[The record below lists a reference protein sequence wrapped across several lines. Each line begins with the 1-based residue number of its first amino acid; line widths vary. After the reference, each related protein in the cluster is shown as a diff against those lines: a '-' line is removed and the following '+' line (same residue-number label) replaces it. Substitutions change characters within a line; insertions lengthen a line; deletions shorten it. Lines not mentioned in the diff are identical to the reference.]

1 MMRSGFVEVARTLF
15 VIHHD
20 SNTSLLEPSI
30 RKYLL
35 PLLKND
41 GFAGSGRT
49 FRRIDNDAIHLVN
62 VQGFT
67 STRRTRRSAQ
77 S

>member
-1 MMRSGFVEVARTLF
+1 MMRSGFVEGARNLF
-15 VIHHD
+15 AIHHD

-67 STRRTRRSAQ
+67 GTRRPRRSAQ
-77 S
+77 P

>member
-1 MMRSGFVEVARTLF
+1 MIQTPPR
-15 VIHHD
+15 
-20 SNTSLLEPSI
+20 LEPSI

-67 STRRTRRSAQ
+67 GTRRPRRSAQ
-77 S
+77 P